1 MVAQVW
7 NVLQAS
13 HFVSRRNMIEQH
25 EMLMQLSHVSNMREY
40 GKAKCLCKETDGQDL
55 AHSRNSCAVDLD
67 IVKRLRL
74 HKRFE

>member
-1 MVAQVW
+1 VVAQVW
-7 NVLQAS
+7 NVLQE
-13 HFVSRRNMIEQH
+13 SRFMSQRNMIEQH
-25 EMLMQLSHVSNMREY
+25 EMLMQLSHVSNMRDY
-40 GKAKCLCKETDGQDL
+40 GEAKYLCQETDGQEL